1 MAIRWYS
8 VVIDSQDVAA
18 HARWWATV
26 LSWEVVY
33 ESDDEVVIAPPI
45 AVQQEEDPSST
56 PFADRAQGWVFVPVP
71 ERKTVKNRIHLDLA
85 PDPDSDHAAEVQRL
99 LDLGARR
106 VDVGQVESGPEAVTW
121 TVLADPE
128 DNEFCLL
135 SPRD

>member
-8 VVIDSQDVAA
+8 VVIDSQDVASQA
-18 HARWWATV
+18 QWWATV

-33 ESDDEVVIAPPI
+33 ESDDEVVIVPPI

-56 PFADRAQGWVFVPVP
+56 PFADRAQGWVFVSVP
-71 ERKTVKNRIHLDLA
+71 EGKTVKNRIHLDLA
-85 PDPDSDHAAEVQRL
+85 PDRESDHAAEVQRL
-99 LDLGARR
+99 VDLGARH
-106 VDVGQVESGPEAVTW
+106 VDVGQVESGPDAVTW

-128 DNEFCLL
+128 GNEFCLL